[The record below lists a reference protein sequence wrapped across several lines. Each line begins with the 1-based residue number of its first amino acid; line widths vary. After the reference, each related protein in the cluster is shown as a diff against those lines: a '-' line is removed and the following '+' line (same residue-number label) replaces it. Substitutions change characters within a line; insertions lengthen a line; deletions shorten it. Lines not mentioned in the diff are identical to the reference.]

1 MMMKDII
8 NARDEILYD
17 YEIEGK
23 SKHTLRAYKGAID
36 RLIATIKEKP
46 PQDEDELV
54 RAMKAF
60 LSKKRREGR
69 ADKTIYHYTVVFRT
83 LLRYLDV
90 PESKLKTPRVSQGIP
105 KALSRG
111 EYKKFIN
118 AADNRKY
125 KLIIEILYKTG
136 LRISELLNLK
146 IEDIDFENGRTIIRG
161 KGKKERV
168 IFLEQKLIEKIKKYL
183 RKVQRQEG
191 RLFHLTPEAVQ
202 AYFRRT
208 RKRAGLKRRVTPHT
222 LRHTYATRLLEL
234 GMDIRLIK
242 ELLGHSSINTT
253 QIYTKVSEKSLE
265 RELREKLKNF

>member
-1 MMMKDII
+1 MMMEDII
-8 NARDEILYD
+8 NARDEIIYD

-23 SKHTLRAYKGAID
+23 SEHTLRAYKGAID

-46 PQDEDELV
+46 PQDEDGLV

-83 LLRYLDV
+83 LLRYLDI
-90 PESKLKTPRVSQGIP
+90 PESKLKTPKVSQGIP
-105 KALSRG
+105 KALSRE

-118 AADNRKY
+118 AADNKKY
-125 KLIIEILYKTG
+125 KLIIELLYKTG
-136 LRISELLNLK
+136 VRISELLNLK
-146 IEDIDFENGRTIIRG
+146 VKDIDLDTGKIIVCG

-168 IFLEQKLIEKIKKYL
+168 VYIDKDMIEKIKHYKKG
-183 RKVQRQEG
+183 RSG
-191 RLFHLTPEAVQ
+191 RLFPMTQHAVQ
-202 AYFRRT
+202 AYFRRK
-208 RKRAGLKRRVTPHT
+208 RKEAGLDEKVTPHA

-242 ELLGHSSINTT
+242 ELLGHSDISTT
-253 QIYTKVSEKSLE
+253 QIYTKVSEKQLKKE
-265 RELREKLKNF
+265 VLKRLKKLL